1 MSHRVELNIDAPFGG
16 IEARVVLC
24 FVMKG
29 VQNLLA
35 KENYHDSAYH
45 RLFYMTYKEALLYY
59 EHFKTHHLLIT

>member
-35 KENYHDSAYH
+35 KENHH
-45 RLFYMTYKEALLYY
+45 NYMAYKEALLYY
-59 EHFKTHHLLIT
+59 QHFKTHHLPIT